1 MKYSLDIY
9 VVSNNSG
16 TITAAKNLI
25 PSQSSH
31 GVYLLGCQSLIDTIN
46 DDGDRFIR
54 AVVQYEPTHKTDR
67 DNAFSSLKGLS
78 GLFNNCIDG
87 YVRKHICYNRP
98 EGELPPKPCTEEEI
112 YRK

>member
-9 VVSNNSG
+9 VVSNNAG

-25 PSQSSH
+25 PSKSSP
-31 GVYLLGCQSLIDTIN
+31 GVYLLGCQDLVDGID

-54 AVVQYEPTHKTDR
+54 AVIQYEPTHKANR
-67 DNAFSSLKGLS
+67 DNAFTNLKGLN

-87 YVRKHICYNRP
+87 YVRKHICHNNSDP
-98 EGELPPKPCTEEEI
+98 LQPCTKEEV